1 MTKTRSVSTAAAVAG
16 VALALLAG
24 AGSAQARDV
33 NWSVGI
39 GVPGVVVGASKAT
52 MPPPRC
58 TWHRPHR
65 STTLPLHALCT
76 TTLPR
81 CTTHHPQR
89 WFTAVM
95 ATATATTTT
104 GTGTATVATGT
115 VDQPPAAGLSPTSWA
130 RVAHRQRR
138 TGCLLQRSFGAAF
151 FLALH
156 NPALWPASVAG
167 ALPRRLVCDRQ

>member
-1 MTKTRSVSTAAAVAG
+1 MSHEEEGLTADELLGLLTGRCAHEVQLHRVMGVLGLAALQAGGKLELKLDGMKDLDGRGIAISIDERS
-16 VALALLAG
+16 
-24 AGSAQARDV
+24 
-33 NWSVGI
+33 
-39 GVPGVVVGASKAT
+39 
-52 MPPPRC
+52 
-58 TWHRPHR
+58 
-65 STTLPLHALCT
+65 
-76 TTLPR
+76 
-81 CTTHHPQR
+81 
-89 WFTAVM
+89 
-95 ATATATTTT
+95 